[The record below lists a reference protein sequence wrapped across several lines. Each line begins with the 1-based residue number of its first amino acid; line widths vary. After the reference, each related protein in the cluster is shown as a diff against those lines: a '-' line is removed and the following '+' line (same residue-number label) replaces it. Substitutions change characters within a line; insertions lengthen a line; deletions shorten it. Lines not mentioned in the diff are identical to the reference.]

1 MDTNEGEVRI
11 KNCMIEEAKTI
22 YLLADSTKMNGIA
35 YVTTCR
41 LDKIDVII
49 TDDGI
54 KNEDKEALEAS
65 GVKVIVAK

>member
-1 MDTNEGEVRI
+1 
-11 KNCMIEEAKTI
+11 
-22 YLLADSTKMNGIA
+22 MNGIA